1 MDLSVFKAKNKINI
15 RIMPVETPY
24 ACQYCKK
31 KFAQEKTL
39 TVHVCEKK
47 RRHMHKDE
55 KHVQMGYATY
65 NRFFQLSQQIK
76 GSKTYD
82 EFVNSQYYNA
92 FVKFGSFLSNVNPLY
107 PDKYIDYIIK
117 SGIKLDHWCRE
128 ENYYKYVLD
137 LIFRESAETAL
148 ERSIKTMM
156 DWAKDNNSDWSHY
169 FKYVSP
175 NKVVH
180 DIRDGKMSPWLFLN
194 CETGKRMLQS
204 FNDEQLL
211 LIEHVIEP
219 KQWIKKFATLPADV
233 ELVREIVNKGNL

>member
-1 MDLSVFKAKNKINI
+1 MDLSVFNTKKINI

-24 ACQYCKK
+24 VCQYCKK

-47 RRHMHKDE
+47 RRHMNKDE
-55 KHVQMGYATY
+55 KHVQMGFVTY

-92 FVKFGSFLSNVNPLY
+92 FVKFGSFLHNVNPLY
-107 PDKYIDYIIK
+107 PDKYIDYIVK

-128 ENYYKYVLD
+128 EHYYKYVLD
-137 LIFRESAETAL
+137 LIFRETAETAL

-156 DWAKDNNSDWSHY
+156 DWAEDNNSVWSHY
-169 FKYVSP
+169 FKYVNT
-175 NKVVH
+175 NKAVH

-194 CETGKRMLQS
+194 CDTGKNMLQS

-233 ELVREIVNKGNL
+233 ALVREIVNKANL